1 MIRYIF
7 LSFILL
13 SLSSNNYAAVKWNNS
28 VSGKGKSDP
37 KTYWNKTKYAKSC
50 YGPEFKHLND
60 KISLK
65 TIKIKDEVFKNIFYP
80 LGLNS
85 TPACKFNYASK
96 LVPKPLVDAK
106 INSKYGGQDQKRFQP
121 IYEFLNTNIGL
132 NRVEPNGVAEKRLK
146 EFLVTWSSEN
156 ALSKNIRFNLMKKF
170 RLDFHIQSLLPPMI
184 IAYSD
189 ISGSLSKNNKV
200 KIGKWLNRLVEQSQI
215 SNYFSRQDN
224 KSYLRHLTALLWG
237 IIIKNKDLIKQAKK
251 GYENAIFDMRPDG
264 TFPTDVARGG
274 TGIHYQNRSTNA
286 LITIAGYSTIIGQNW
301 IEYKING
308 RSIKNAVN
316 WLDKVNN
323 DPSLNKVYARKC
335 VGGSNGTINNPN
347 MNHLKIKYSGESD
360 ISWVNLYMFLTN
372 EKPNFLSKKVKIN
385 QGYWSTAYGPQTCLV
400 SK

>member
-1 MIRYIF
+1 
-7 LSFILL
+7 
-13 SLSSNNYAAVKWNNS
+13 
-28 VSGKGKSDP
+28 
-37 KTYWNKTKYAKSC
+37 
-50 YGPEFKHLND
+50 
-60 KISLK
+60 
-65 TIKIKDEVFKNIFYP
+65 
-80 LGLNS
+80 
-85 TPACKFNYASK
+85 
-96 LVPKPLVDAK
+96 
-106 INSKYGGQDQKRFQP
+106 
-121 IYEFLNTNIGL
+121 
-132 NRVEPNGVAEKRLK
+132 
-146 EFLVTWSSEN
+146 
-156 ALSKNIRFNLMKKF
+156 MKKF
-170 RLDFHIQSLLPPMI
+170 RLDFHIQSLLSPMI

-200 KIGKWLNRLVEQSQI
+200 QIGKWLNRLVELSQK
-215 SNYFSRQDN
+215 SNFFSRQDN

-286 LITIAGYSTIIGQNW
+286 LITIAGYSTLIGQNW

-347 MNHLKIKYSGESD
+347 MNHLNIMYSGESD

-385 QGYWSTAYGPQTCLV
+385 KGYWSTAYGPQSCLV